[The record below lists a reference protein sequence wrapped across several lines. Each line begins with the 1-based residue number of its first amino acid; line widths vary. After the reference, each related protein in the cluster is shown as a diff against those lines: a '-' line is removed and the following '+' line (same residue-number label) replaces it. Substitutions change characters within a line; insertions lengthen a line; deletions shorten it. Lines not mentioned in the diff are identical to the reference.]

1 MAGMRVPGDL
11 MSIEEQ
17 LVTHLREARF
27 EQLPAAAVESAQ
39 REILWALGTGIAGS
53 AANGA
58 DEVMAFVRQNGGRGE
73 STVWGHGD
81 RVPASLAG
89 FANGVFAKA
98 LEYEDKLWLDHAH
111 AYAIGTAV
119 VPAAIAVAERVVS
132 GGGTVSGRDLLMAV
146 ALATDI
152 QGRMVRAALGSITT
166 GWNSTYTFSSLGA
179 AMASIRLQGLPHDQA
194 MNAMGLAYAQ
204 TTGNYQGH
212 REGVLGVRMMM
223 GFGVRNGIT
232 ATQLANL
239 GVTGVH
245 KFLTG
250 EFGIYPLF
258 YRDIPY
264 NLDWLSRDLGSFFT
278 GADLGFKAYPCCAV
292 IHSVLDAVLGLGKDM
307 PDAAAVES
315 VMVFGNPRMKICS
328 VPIEL
333 RKYPQCDVDCQFSI
347 PWAVACALV
356 DKRVSLSHF
365 TSAALGD
372 ARYVAL
378 APRVDIDLQ
387 PGRDGVHVE
396 IRLKD
401 GSTLR
406 TAMVTAPKGHF
417 ENPLSTAEVVDRYR
431 DCMQYGPERLPRE
444 RIEAAKDMVLDLPG
458 LADATAIMRVLT
470 A

>member
-1 MAGMRVPGDL
+1 
-11 MSIEEQ
+11 MSIENQ

-39 REILWALGTGIAGS
+39 REILWALGTSIAGA
-53 AANGA
+53 AANGSE
-58 DEVMAFVRQNGGRGE
+58 EVIGFVRQNGGRGE

-119 VPAAIAVAERVVS
+119 VPAAIAVAERIVAE
-132 GGGTVSGRDLLMAV
+132 GGRVSGRDLLMAV

-166 GWNSTYTFSSLGA
+166 GWNSTYNFASLGA
-179 AMASIRLQGLPHDQA
+179 AMASIRLFDLPQDKA

-212 REGVLGVRMMM
+212 REGVLGVRLMM
-223 GFGVRNGIT
+223 GFGVRNGIS
-232 ATQLANL
+232 AAQLADL

-258 YRDIPY
+258 YRDIAY

-292 IHSVLDAVLGLGKDM
+292 IHSVLDAVLGLGDRM
-307 PDAAAVES
+307 PDPAQIES
-315 VMVFGNPRMKICS
+315 VLVHGNPRMKIAA
-328 VPIEL
+328 VPTEL
-333 RKYPQCDVDCQFSI
+333 RKHPQCDVDCQFSI

-356 DKRVSLSHF
+356 DKRVSLAHYRSK
-365 TSAALGD
+365 ALDD
-372 ARYVAL
+372 ARYVVL
-378 APRVDIDLQ
+378 APRVDVDMQ
-387 PGRDGVHVE
+387 AGREGVDVE

-401 GSTLR
+401 GSIVR
-406 TAMVTAPKGHF
+406 TGTVTAPKGHF

-431 DCMQYGPERLPRE
+431 DCMQYGPTPLARE
-444 RIEAAKDMVLDLPG
+444 RIEAAKDMILDLPN
-458 LADATAIMRVLT
+458 LADATAIVRTLT

>member
-1 MAGMRVPGDL
+1 
-11 MSIEEQ
+11 MSIEQQ
-17 LVTHLREARF
+17 LVTHLRAARF
-27 EQLPAAAVESAQ
+27 EQLPAAAVEAAK
-39 REILWALGTGIAGS
+39 REILWTLGTSIAG
-53 AANGA
+53 AAASGA
-58 DEVMAFVRQNGGRGE
+58 DEVLGFVRQNGGHAE
-73 STVWGHGD
+73 ATVWGHGD

-119 VPAAIAVAERVVS
+119 VPAAIAVAERIVAL
-132 GGGTVSGRDLLMAV
+132 GGKVSGRDLLMAV

-166 GWNSTYTFSSLGA
+166 GWNSTYTFASLGA
-179 AMASIRLQGLPHDQA
+179 AMASIRLLGLPQDKA

-232 ATQLANL
+232 AAQLADL

-245 KFLTG
+245 HFLTG
-250 EFGIYPLF
+250 EFGLYPLF

-264 NLDWLSRDLGSFFT
+264 NLDWLSRDLGTFFT
-278 GADLGFKAYPCCAV
+278 GVDLGFKAYPCCAV
-292 IHSVLDAVLGLGKDM
+292 IHSVLDAVLGLGEQM
-307 PDAAAVES
+307 PNPDDVES
-315 VMVFGNPRMKICS
+315 VLVLGNPRMKIAA

-333 RKYPQCDVDCQFSI
+333 RKHPLCDVDCQFSI
-347 PWAVACALV
+347 PWAVACTLV
-356 DKRVSLSHF
+356 DRSVSLAHYN
-365 TSAALGD
+365 AKALGD

-387 PGRDGVHVE
+387 PGREGTQVE
-396 IRLKD
+396 IVLKN
-401 GSTLR
+401 GR
-406 TAMVTAPKGHF
+406 TVRSAIVTAPKGHF
-417 ENPLSTAEVVDRYR
+417 ENPLSTDEVVERFR
-431 DCMQYGPERLPRE
+431 DCMQYGPKPLDRART
-444 RIEAAKDMVLDLPG
+444 EAAKNMVLDLAE
-458 LADATAIMRVLT
+458 LTDATAIVRQLN